1 MGNKMLFITRR
12 ETFSASHR
20 LNNEKLS
27 KEENKKIYGKCSNA
41 YGHGHNYILE
51 VIVAGE
57 VDPVSGYVIDIQL
70 LKQIIKQN
78 IIDKVDHHH
87 LNFDVEFMKGIIPTT
102 ENFAVAIWNELVN
115 KIPSGK
121 LYSVKLYETEKNYV
135 EYKG

>member
-27 KEENKKIYGKCSNA
+27 KEENKKIYGKCNND

>member
-1 MGNKMLFITRR
+1 MMFISRR

-20 LNNEKLS
+20 LNNQKLS
-27 KEENKKIYGKCSNA
+27 VEENKKIYGKCNND
-41 YGHGHNYILE
+41 YGHGHNYVLE

-57 VDPVSGYVIDIQL
+57 VDPKTGYVIDIQL

-87 LNFDVEFMKGIIPTT
+87 LNYDVEFMKGIIPTT

-115 KIPSGK
+115 KIPYGK
-121 LYSVKLYETEKNYV
+121 LYSIRLYETEKNYV